1 MNKLKYFVINE
12 SSTEESVKA
21 QFREYSKRLHPDS
34 KCTTASAEAFAEM
47 CTEYEALKN
56 GGYIRFITG
65 KSSPFTIDEDSIKL
79 NIAGNITLDI
89 DLKDA
94 ILFAFSP
101 KKQAKPFLQKYSGQL
116 IRTIEKTIQN
126 NSKI

>member
-34 KCTTASAEAFAEM
+34 KCTTASAESFAEM

-56 GGYIRFITG
+56 GGYLRFITG
-65 KSSPFTIDEDSIKL
+65 KSSSFTIDHDGIKI
-79 NIAGNITLDI
+79 NIAGNVTLDI
-89 DLKDA
+89 DLRDA

-101 KKQAKPFLQKYSGQL
+101 KKQAKPFLQKYSTQL
-116 IRTIEKTIQN
+116 IRAAEQTIRN